1 MSESNAEFW
10 EKIRPMREWAETP
23 LGKLFARFEALT
35 GNAWVADQNP
45 NSSDR
50 RLTEIWD
57 KQRAARNEF
66 LRAIGAPVDGP
77 PEEPPTQTMA
87 LGKGW
92 RCDGAGGWSIQRRLR
107 I

>member
-1 MSESNAEFW
+1 MSDAEFW

-23 LGKLFARFEALT
+23 LGKLFHRFEALT

-57 KQRAARNEF
+57 KQRVARDEL
-66 LRAIGAPVDGP
+66 LRAIGAPVG
-77 PEEPPTQTMA
+77 E
-87 LGKGW
+87 GKA
-92 RCDGAGGWSIQRRLR
+92 DKTTNDVKGA
-107 I
+107 